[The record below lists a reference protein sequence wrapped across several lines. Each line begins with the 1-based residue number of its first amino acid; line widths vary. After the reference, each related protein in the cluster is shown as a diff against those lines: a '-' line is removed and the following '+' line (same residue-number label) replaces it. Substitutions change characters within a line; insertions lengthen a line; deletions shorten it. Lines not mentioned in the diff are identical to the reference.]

1 MLASHL
7 IHEKQDVVV
16 IDSDPKRA
24 NDIQSRLD
32 CLVIIGSGTNIDFL
46 REAEVA
52 KADFFIAVT
61 DSDETNLVACGLVE
75 TIRSEVTTIA
85 AIRNLTYVGKDGL
98 PTTILGIN
106 HIVNPEAETALSIH
120 TFINRGIVSDAITF
134 EKSNL
139 VLYNIFVGPKSRF
152 ANQSIADCRSSIGTE
167 FVIAAMYRKGEA
179 IVPHGDTIVHS
190 EDTLAIAAADDGRE
204 ALFNIIGQ
212 KKVAPKKIVIV
223 GGSKIARFL
232 LKSFKSSELRNIA
245 LVEQNPQVCDS
256 FASLFPNLLVIRSDI
271 TDETIFEEELLN
283 RYDLLI
289 SLTDSDELNVIT
301 ASYAKSEGVGSTIAL
316 IKRNNNY
323 SRLARHLNIDSII
336 SVSEATVDS
345 LLKYMRGKHVSS
357 VHSLFNGLFEV
368 FESEVSKEMKIC
380 GKKIEQLNI
389 QKKAIICGITKS
401 DKTNIIPTGSYKI
414 ESGDILLV
422 CAERSQLTTVQKVFL
437 Q

>member
-1 MLASHL
+1 
-7 IHEKQDVVV
+7 
-16 IDSDPKRA
+16 
-24 NDIQSRLD
+24 
-32 CLVIIGSGTNIDFL
+32 
-46 REAEVA
+46 
-52 KADFFIAVT
+52 
-61 DSDETNLVACGLVE
+61 
-75 TIRSEVTTIA
+75 
-85 AIRNLTYVGKDGL
+85 
-98 PTTILGIN
+98 
-106 HIVNPEAETALSIH
+106 
-120 TFINRGIVSDAITF
+120 
-134 EKSNL
+134 
-139 VLYNIFVGPKSRF
+139 
-152 ANQSIADCRSSIGTE
+152 
-167 FVIAAMYRKGEA
+167 MYRKGEA

-289 SLTDSDELNVIT
+289 SLTDSDELNIIT